1 MHILVTWLQKVIP
14 QIHLWG
20 KTISTPMYTKCWF
33 HLAILLYEVINIAVQ
48 RGQGCGLI
56 HPQKSD
62 SLSETCQYVC
72 VDDHAGGSQ
81 VMKLMSHQ
89 SCCLP
94 TFHRRRC
101 LLCRRGCSW
110 KFHWKELVVIQGLDN
125 TWNCATQNV
134 CEPTLWIQQP
144 TQCHIASSHW
154 DIGNLC
160 PVCWNNQL
168 TEC

>member
-1 MHILVTWLQKVIP
+1 
-14 QIHLWG
+14 
-20 KTISTPMYTKCWF
+20 MYTKCWF

-62 SLSETCQYVC
+62 SLSETCQYVY

-81 VMKLMSHQ
+81 VMQLMSHQ

-110 KFHWKELVVIQGLDN
+110 KFHWKELVVIQFLDN
-125 TWNCATQNV
+125 TWNCATHKMIVRPPCEFNNQHSVILQATTEISEICVLSVETINLQNIK
-134 CEPTLWIQQP
+134 LW
-144 TQCHIASSHW
+144 
-154 DIGNLC
+154 
-160 PVCWNNQL
+160 WNNNFM
-168 TEC
+168 TEKIQRMSSRKYF